1 MLCDMGVG
9 KLKRKIQMAKKK
21 KMMPLTEGH
30 AKLIYGDYMT
40 PCSECGSWDF
50 MPQTPIKIEEEIPK
64 NFTPKQLLGIWARAT
79 KSGNTP
85 LKGPCYFICKTCGH
99 KGPAVDCSG
108 LTSEFVR
115 KDPKIYAEMK
125 RLWNEEKQ
133 INPKK

>member
-1 MLCDMGVG
+1 MT
-9 KLKRKIQMAKKK
+9 MA
-21 KMMPLTEGH
+21 LTEGH

-40 PCSECGSWDF
+40 PCVKCGSWDF
-50 MPQTPIKIEEEIPK
+50 CPQTPIEIKEEIPK
-64 NFTPKQLLGIWARAT
+64 NFTPKQLLGIWARARREG
-79 KSGNTP
+79 KTP
-85 LKGPCYFICKTCGH
+85 LKGPCFFMCKTCGH